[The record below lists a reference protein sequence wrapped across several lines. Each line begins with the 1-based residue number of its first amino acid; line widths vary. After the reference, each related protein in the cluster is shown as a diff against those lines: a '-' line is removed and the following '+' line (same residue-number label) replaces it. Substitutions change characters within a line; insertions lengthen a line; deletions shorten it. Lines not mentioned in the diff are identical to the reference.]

1 MLIVESIAK
10 GCIFDVDNIYR
21 WKELIFNLPAMEI
34 YNPTLP
40 WVYKKKKMVRLQQIY
55 IFISMMVVQ
64 RLTLLGNREM
74 LVEGLVIL

>member
-21 WKELIFNLPAMEI
+21 WKALIFNLPAMEI

-40 WVYKKKKMVRLQQIY
+40 WVYKKRKDGSITADIY
-55 IFISMMVVQ
+55 IYIDDGSP
-64 RLTLLGNREM
+64 TTNTTWES
-74 LVEGLVIL
+74 